1 MEPWASRIGHLS
13 CSLKSI
19 ASLFLKFK
27 SKSGLWSV
35 GENEIECLKSRESRQ
50 TGGNKRKTSWRL
62 FYLNAL
68 FNFFFSFDLKK
79 NYWIFANRRLDP
91 IQFHKAKDRKGNYL
105 YVNNA
110 TWASWMVMGC
120 FNFHEMYSW
129 IDWLTQLMIMPSCE
143 TCLLSYG

>member
-1 MEPWASRIGHLS
+1 M
-13 CSLKSI
+13 SL
-19 ASLFLKFK
+19 
-27 SKSGLWSV
+27 
-35 GENEIECLKSRESRQ
+35 ESRAK
-50 TGGNKRKTSWRL
+50 TDWRKQKKDKL
-62 FYLNAL
+62 KAILPECPL
-68 FNFFFSFDLKK
+68 QPFFFSFDLKK

-91 IQFHKAKDRKGNYL
+91 IQIHKAKDRKGNYL

-143 TCLLSYG
+143 TCPLSHGLWFKNVISNNFENQTLQPPVGVGELQTSLKMYMALH